1 MAINYTFLDPDSPF
15 TADALN
21 TRFDASIGTLQG
33 VNNLLPEDLAVGAF
47 RHNHI
52 PRLIHQDGKTLTELT
67 EQVACLF
74 GEGNRFSVMLNNAFT
89 EGAASS
95 PTVPLMQLDYGATAL
110 NLAPAVNVTMD
121 LSESSENVGAIIILA
136 NISVVKLDVSADP
149 HTDDFPAE
157 DRHYAKFVIRI
168 TDSAGTSVDLEKTRR
183 TLSPRITISINAGTS
198 YPVNAGLI
206 TSSTTRDSRTNQ
218 DVAIRT
224 VVTPGDLSSAGLNDV
239 NKIEL
244 MSEYTDVFTTTYTG
258 KGNLTAIPIHAKLVS
273 S

>member
-67 EQVACLF
+67 EQVPSLF
-74 GEGNRFSVMLNNAFT
+74 GEANRFSVMLNNAFS
-89 EGAASS
+89 EGTATSE
-95 PTVPLMQLDYGATAL
+95 TVPLMQLDYSATAF

-121 LSESSENVGAIIILA
+121 LNESSENVGAIIILA

-149 HTDDFPAE
+149 
-157 DRHYAKFVIRI
+157 R
-168 TDSAGTSVDLEKTRR
+168 S
-183 TLSPRITISINAGTS
+183 
-198 YPVNAGLI
+198 
-206 TSSTTRDSRTNQ
+206 
-218 DVAIRT
+218 
-224 VVTPGDLSSAGLNDV
+224 
-239 NKIEL
+239 
-244 MSEYTDVFTTTYTG
+244 
-258 KGNLTAIPIHAKLVS
+258 
-273 S
+273 

>member
-74 GEGNRFSVMLNNAFT
+74 GEGNRCSVMLNNAFT

-136 NISVVKLDVSADP
+136 NICVTKIARIEAGGVTGYP
-149 HTDDFPAE
+149 QE
-157 DRHYAKFVIRI
+157 DRDHAQFVIRL
-168 TDSAGTSVDLEKTRR
+168 TDSSGTSVDLEKTRR
-183 TLSPRITISINAGTS
+183 TVSPRVTIDYGLVA
-198 YPVNAGLI
+198 PPCAPLI
-206 TSSTTRDSRTNQ
+206 TSGTSREHLTNQ

-224 VVTPGDLSSAGLNDV
+224 VITPGDLSSAGLADV

-244 MSEYTDVFTTTYTG
+244 FSEYTATLNTTHIS

>member
-1 MAINYTFLDPDSPF
+1 MAINYTYLDPDSPF
-15 TADALN
+15 TADSLN
-21 TRFDASIGTLQG
+21 VRFDASIGTLQG

-52 PRLIHQDGKTLTELT
+52 PRLIHQDGKTLAELT

-74 GEGNRFSVMLNNAFT
+74 GDGNRFSVMLNNEFT
-89 EGAASS
+89 SAGTATEDG
-95 PTVPLMQLDYGATAL
+95 VPVMQLDYGATAF

-136 NISVVKLDVSADP
+136 NICVTKIARIEAGGVTGYP
-149 HTDDFPAE
+149 QE
-157 DRHYAKFVIRI
+157 DRDYAQFVIRL
-168 TDSAGTSVDLEKTRR
+168 TDSSGTSVDLEKTRR
-183 TLSPRITISINAGTS
+183 TVSPRVTIDYGLVSPPCA
-198 YPVNAGLI
+198 PLI
-206 TSSTTRDSRTNQ
+206 TSGTSREHLTNQ

-224 VVTPGDLSSAGLNDV
+224 VVTPGDLSSAGLADV

-244 MSEYTDVFTTTYTG
+244 FSEHTATLNTTHIS

>member
-74 GEGNRFSVMLNNAFT
+74 GDGNRFSVMLNNAFT

-95 PTVPLMQLDYGATAL
+95 PAVPLMQLDYGATAL
-110 NLAPAVNVTMD
+110 NLAPAVDVTMD
-121 LSESSENVGAIIILA
+121 LSDSAENVGAIVVLA
-136 NISVVKLDVSADP
+136 NISVVKLVVSADP
-149 HTDDFPAE
+149 HTYDFPAE

-183 TLSPRITISINAGTS
+183 TLSPRITISINSGTS
-198 YPVNAGLI
+198 FPVNAGLI

-218 DVAIRT
+218 DVSIRT
-224 VVTPGDLSSAGLNDV
+224 VITPSDLTAAGLNDV

-244 MSEYTDVFTTTYTG
+244 MSEYTDAFTTTHTG
-258 KGNLTAIPIHAKLVS
+258 KGNLTAVPIHTKLVS